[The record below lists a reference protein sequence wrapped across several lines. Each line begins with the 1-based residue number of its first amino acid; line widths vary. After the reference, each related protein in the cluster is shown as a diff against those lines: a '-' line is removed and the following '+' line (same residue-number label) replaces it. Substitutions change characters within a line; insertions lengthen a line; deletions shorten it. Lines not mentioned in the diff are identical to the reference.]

1 MLVPKNYVFPLSILT
16 LESIDLPVPGDTKV
30 YLEHILGYLGEDAV
44 LDIETGRWLQQVPG

>member
-16 LESIDLPVPGDTKV
+16 MESIDLPVPGDTKV